1 MQDSLHMIRAT
12 LKARPW
18 LLLWLF
24 NTTNLI
30 NNFECVLQQL
40 RIPFNKITKL
50 TFNIIFLNYH
60 CLYSLSEL
68 LSASNQA
75 Y

>member
-12 LKARPW
+12 LKVRLW

-30 NNFECVLQQL
+30 KNFDCVLQQL
-40 RIPFNKITKL
+40 RIPFKMDSIRRTLIKHSVL
-50 TFNIIFLNYH
+50 
-60 CLYSLSEL
+60 
-68 LSASNQA
+68 
-75 Y
+75 